1 MTSVVSKLNTI
12 INTEV
17 KQLINTNNQQTLRI
31 KLLLDL
37 ISKQTNGIRL
47 RKLVKKNKIDL
58 IFLKIKW
65 NLLTQLTIMNLI
77 ILIHP

>member
-12 INTEV
+12 VNTEV

-37 ISKQTNGIRL
+37 ISKQTNKILRL
-47 RKLVKKNKIDL
+47 RKLVKKK
-58 IFLKIKW
+58 
-65 NLLTQLTIMNLI
+65 
-77 ILIHP
+77 